1 MIRVVFDCGV
11 LVSAIGWSGNPRSCL
26 ALVHAGQAQ
35 LFVSIETWRE
45 YEKRIPEVLQAN
57 QRDANVSGALAL
69 LMQRVRFVEPAP
81 LGKLRS
87 RDLKD
92 EPYLACALAAQADA
106 LVSNDRDLLDLG
118 KSFGVAAVTPVQF
131 LKLVRQNAG
140 L

>member
-1 MIRVVFDCGV
+1 MIRAVFDCGV
-11 LVSAIGWSGNPRSCL
+11 LVSAIGWAGNPRSCL

-35 LFVSIETWRE
+35 LFVSIEIWRE
-45 YEKRIPEVLQAN
+45 YEKRIPEILQAK

-69 LMQRVRFVEPAP
+69 LMERVRFVEPAP
-81 LGKLRS
+81 LGKPRS

-118 KSFGVAAVTPVQF
+118 KPFGIAVVTPVQF
-131 LKLVRQNAG
+131 LKLVRKSTG